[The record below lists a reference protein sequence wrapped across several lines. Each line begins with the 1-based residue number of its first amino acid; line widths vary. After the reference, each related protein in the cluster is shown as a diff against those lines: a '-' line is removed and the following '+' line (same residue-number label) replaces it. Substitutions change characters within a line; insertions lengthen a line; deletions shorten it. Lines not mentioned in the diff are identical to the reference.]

1 MNQLRKY
8 LKRIP
13 EGEITDTAK
22 LEELLTKCWDE
33 FVGDHGGM
41 APQKLLRRMEDVL
54 WRPPVLR
61 FVIERHGGTVMGS
74 SRAELQYWTVDVE
87 HKTATMGV
95 KGYRQISPSQSTV
108 DVKPIAN
115 KLTELIING
124 HNDERLQWSTDGR
137 VRILSGKIFPDNS
150 VKKQTLEGRKKRLIK
165 AMEERLTQ
173 LGWLRKGSWWVRKV

>member
-22 LEELLTKCWDE
+22 LEELLAECWDE
-33 FVGDHGGM
+33 FVGDHVGM
-41 APQKLLRRMEDVL
+41 EPQKLLGRMEDVL
-54 WRPPVLR
+54 WSPPILG

-74 SRAELQYWTVDVE
+74 SRAELQHWTIDVE
-87 HKTATMGV
+87 HKRATMGV
-95 KGYRQISPSQSTV
+95 KGYRQKSPRQNAV

-124 HNDERLQWSTDGR
+124 HHDERLQWSTDGR

-150 VKKQTLEGRKKRLIK
+150 VKKQTLEGRKKRLVK

-173 LGWLRKGSWWVRKV
+173 LGWLRKGSSWVRKI